1 MGQLRKNIQIVFQ
14 DLYGFINLRFTIGQ
28 ALLEVVKSYPVSLVH
43 RLRVQV
49 LLKDGRLSEDTN
61 YRYPH
66 GLSDGQ
72 RQRACMTRLSL

>member
-1 MGQLRKNIQIVFQ
+1 MGQQLKNIQIVFQ
-14 DLYGFINLRFTIGQ
+14 DPYGFINLLLTIGQ

-49 LLKDGRLSEDTN
+49 LLKDGQLSEDTY
-61 YRYPH
+61 YRYPN

-72 RQRACMTRLSL
+72 RQRACMARLSL